1 MQLLLGI
8 GTFAALAGVLVEF
21 QFYVAAAASGNSSRE
36 NLAFFA
42 TLYLALNAAAL
53 VIQLLITARLQRRVG
68 LFGSLLVLPTVLV
81 GLVPLT
87 LSTAAVGARATL
99 RLAEGGL
106 KSSIHRVS
114 WEQSYL
120 LVGPTQRAAAK
131 LLVDGAAARMAE
143 GAAALLLY
151 AWLMFVVRSDDLAQH
166 SSSWLTYLLIVA
178 LLAWIALTRR
188 LARTHAGGRR
198 FEENAVPADV
208 RIPDS

>member
-1 MQLLLGI
+1 
-8 GTFAALAGVLVEF
+8 
-21 QFYVAAAASGNSSRE
+21 
-36 NLAFFA
+36 
-42 TLYLALNAAAL
+42 
-53 VIQLLITARLQRRVG
+53 
-68 LFGSLLVLPTVLV
+68 LVLPTVLV